1 MNSYATIQWIEP
13 KFATYSSIYIIIHSE
28 TIIWHGNSKVILQK
42 EQKQEKLI
50 LFMSDK
56 RQFLFSCSQISTKYQ
71 QNTQLTYN
79 RQMKIW
85 IERNVCV
92 FVCV

>member
-50 LFMSDK
+50 LFMSDETIFIFMFPDQYK
-56 RQFLFSCSQISTKYQ
+56 IPTKYAT
-71 QNTQLTYN
+71 NL
-79 RQMKIW
+79 
-85 IERNVCV
+85 
-92 FVCV
+92 